1 MNESPKGGDYKAVMI
16 NENRNW
22 KQNPEELELSW
33 ETIGISNDFL
43 FGKLM
48 REHPGLCQKLLQ
60 RILPELEIDHIEVM
74 ETQKS
79 IDEDIDARSVR
90 LDAYVKDDSERV
102 YSIEMQMTDT
112 KELPKRSRYYSA
124 MIDLQLL
131 DKGMRYRCLNDSYII
146 FICPFDLY
154 GKGRHMYTFDGRC
167 KEDPELT
174 IEDGATR
181 IFLNTKGTMEDV
193 SASLRAF
200 LDYVDGRLS
209 DDSFVQELEEAVD
222 EAKKNREWR
231 HEFMTLM
238 LRDQENI
245 EKGIELGR
253 TEGRA
258 EERQEGIR
266 LMVSALRDFGIPKEE
281 IRKKIQ
287 EKYQLTEQEL
297 EVYLK

>member
-1 MNESPKGGDYKAVMI
+1 
-16 NENRNW
+16 
-22 KQNPEELELSW
+22 
-33 ETIGISNDFL
+33 
-43 FGKLM
+43 
-48 REHPGLCQKLLQ
+48 
-60 RILPELEIDHIEVM
+60 
-74 ETQKS
+74 
-79 IDEDIDARSVR
+79 
-90 LDAYVKDDSERV
+90 
-102 YSIEMQMTDT
+102 
-112 KELPKRSRYYSA
+112 
-124 MIDLQLL
+124 
-131 DKGMRYRCLNDSYII
+131 MRYRYLNDSYII

-174 IEDGATR
+174 IGDGATR

-231 HEFMTLM
+231 HEYMTLM

-253 TEGRA
+253 AEGRQKGPCGRTSGGNPA
-258 EERQEGIR
+258 DGVCPSGFWNSERGNPQEDTGEVPAYGAGAGSIFEITGR
-266 LMVSALRDFGIPKEE
+266 ISETIVTIQSGSTKLNSAFALFLIGERGSRSGLRRAGGFWEF
-281 IRKKIQ
+281 R
-287 EKYQLTEQEL
+287 
-297 EVYLK
+297 

>member
-1 MNESPKGGDYKAVMI
+1 
-16 NENRNW
+16 
-22 KQNPEELELSW
+22 
-33 ETIGISNDFL
+33 
-43 FGKLM
+43 
-48 REHPGLCQKLLQ
+48 
-60 RILPELEIDHIEVM
+60 M

-90 LDAYVKDDSERV
+90 LDAYVRDDLERV
-102 YSIEMQMTDT
+102 YSIEMQMADT

-167 KEDPELT
+167 REDPELT
-174 IEDGATR
+174 MGDGAAR

-231 HEFMTLM
+231 HEYMTLM

-245 EKGIELGR
+245 EKG
-253 TEGRA
+253 RA

-266 LMVSALRDFGIPKEE
+266 LMASALRDFGIPKEE
-281 IRKKIQ
+281 IRRKIQ
-287 EKYQLTEQEL
+287 EKYQLTGQEL
-297 EVYLK
+297 GEYLK

>member
-1 MNESPKGGDYKAVMI
+1 MI
-16 NENRNW
+16 SENRNW
-22 KQNPEELELSW
+22 KQNPEELERSW

-60 RILPELEIDHIEVM
+60 RILPELQIDHIEVVGPK
-74 ETQKS
+74 KS
-79 IDEDIDARSVR
+79 NDEDMDAQSVR
-90 LDAYVKDDSERV
+90 LDAYVGDDSEQV
-102 YSIEMQMTDT
+102 YAIEIQMTDE
-112 KELPKRSRYYSA
+112 KELPKKSRCHSA
-124 MIDLQLL
+124 MLNNQLL
-131 DKGMRYRCLNDSYII
+131 NKDIRYDYLKDSYII
-146 FICPFDLY
+146 FICPFDPY
-154 GKGRHMYTFDGRC
+154 GKGRHMYTFDERC

-174 IEDGATR
+174 MGDGATH

-209 DDSFVQELEEAVD
+209 DDSFVQELKEAVD

-231 HEFMTLM
+231 HEYMTLM

-245 EKGIELGR
+245 EKGIELGRAEGRAEGR

-266 LMVSALRDFGIPKEE
+266 LMVSALWDFGIPKEE

-287 EKYQLTEQEL
+287 EKYQLTGQEL
-297 EVYLK
+297 EEYLK

>member
-1 MNESPKGGDYKAVMI
+1 MI
-16 NENRNW
+16 SENRNW
-22 KQNPEELELSW
+22 KQNPEELERSW

-60 RILPELEIDHIEVM
+60 RILPELQIDHIEVV
-74 ETQKS
+74 EPKKS
-79 IDEDIDARSVR
+79 NDEDMDAQSVR
-90 LDAYVKDDSERV
+90 LDAYVGDDSEQV
-102 YSIEMQMTDT
+102 CAIEIQMTDA
-112 KELPKRSRYYSA
+112 KELPKKSRCHSA
-124 MIDLQLL
+124 MLNNQLL
-131 DKGMRYRCLNDSYII
+131 NKDIRYDYLNDSYII

-154 GKGRHMYTFDGRC
+154 GKGRHMYTFDKRC

-174 IEDGATR
+174 MGDGATH

-231 HEFMTLM
+231 HEYMTLM

-245 EKGIELGR
+245 EKGIELGRAEGRAEGR

-266 LMVSALRDFGIPKEE
+266 LMVSALWDFGIPKEE
-281 IRKKIQ
+281 IRRKIQ
-287 EKYQLTEQEL
+287 EKYQLTGQEL
-297 EVYLK
+297 EEYLK